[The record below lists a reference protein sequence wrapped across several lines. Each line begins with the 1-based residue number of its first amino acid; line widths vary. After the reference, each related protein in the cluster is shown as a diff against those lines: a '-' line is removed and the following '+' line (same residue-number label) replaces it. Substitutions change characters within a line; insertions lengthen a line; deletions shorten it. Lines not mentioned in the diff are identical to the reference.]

1 MTNFGNRYEISSL
14 TNDKVKLIN
23 SLHHRKYRREHNL
36 FVAEGIRICREAIEN
51 DWEIRYLLY
60 DNLHADIQK
69 IENLISD
76 VLCLGADVIGVTSE
90 ILSKISHKEN
100 SQNVLCVIC
109 QKWNDLPGIIK
120 DKTFVALETVRDP
133 GNLGT
138 ILRTMDGV
146 GATDCILLDHC
157 TDPFSYESVRASM
170 GAIFNVNIIASST
183 KNFLK
188 WKSKHK
194 ISLIGTSL
202 INATDYTKTN
212 WQLPFVLAMGNEQR
226 GLSRNILNAC
236 DLLVKLPMLGRSDS
250 LNLAVSTG
258 VVLYESIRNN
268 PN

>member
-1 MTNFGNRYEISSL
+1 MTNIGNRYEISSL
-14 TNDKVKLIN
+14 TNDKIKLIN
-23 SLHHRKYRREHNL
+23 SLHLRKYRREHSL
-36 FVAEGIRICREAIEN
+36 FVAEGIRICREAVEN
-51 DWEIRYLLY
+51 GWEIRYLLY
-60 DNLHADIQK
+60 DNLNADAQK

-76 VLCLGADVIGVTSE
+76 VLCLGTDVIGVTSE

-109 QKWNDLPGIIK
+109 QKWNDLPSIIK

-146 GATDCILLDHC
+146 GATDCILLDEC
-157 TDPFSYESVRASM
+157 TDPFSYESVRARM
-170 GAIFNVNIIASST
+170 GAIFNVNIIALST

-202 INATDYTKTN
+202 I
-212 WQLPFVLAMGNEQR
+212 
-226 GLSRNILNAC
+226 LSLIH
-236 DLLVKLPMLGRSDS
+236 
-250 LNLAVSTG
+250 
-258 VVLYESIRNN
+258 I
-268 PN
+268 

>member
-1 MTNFGNRYEISSL
+1 MTGIGNRYEISSL

-23 SLHHRKYRREHNL
+23 SLHHRKYRREHEL
-36 FVAEGIRICREAIEN
+36 FVAEGIRICREAVEN
-51 DWEIRYLLY
+51 GWEIKYLLY
-60 DNLHADIQK
+60 DSLNIDNRI
-69 IENLISD
+69 IENLIND
-76 VLCLGADVIGVTSE
+76 ALCLGADVIGVTSE

-100 SQNVLCVIC
+100 PQNVLCVIC
-109 QKWNDLPGIIK
+109 QKWNDLPSLTK
-120 DKTFVALETVRDP
+120 DKTFVALQAVRDP

-146 GATDCILLDHC
+146 GAYDCILLDEC

-170 GAIFNVNIIASST
+170 GAIFNVNIISSSS

-188 WKSKHK
+188 WKSRCK

-212 WQLPFVLAMGNEQR
+212 WQLPFVLAMGNEQQ
-226 GLSRNILNAC
+226 GLSHNILNAC
-236 DLLVKLPMLGRSDS
+236 DQLIKLPMLGRSDS

-258 VVLYESIRNN
+258 VALYESIRNN

>member
-1 MTNFGNRYEISSL
+1 M
-14 TNDKVKLIN
+14 
-23 SLHHRKYRREHNL
+23 HHRKYRREHNL
-36 FVAEGIRICREAIEN
+36 FVAEGIRICREAVEN
-51 DWEIRYLLY
+51 GWEIRYLLY
-60 DNLHADIQK
+60 DNLNADAQK
-69 IENLISD
+69 IENLIND
-76 VLCLGADVIGVTSE
+76 VLFLGADVIEVTSE

-170 GAIFNVNIIASST
+170 GAIFNVNIIASSS

-188 WKSKHK
+188 WKLKHK

-212 WQLPFVLAMGNEQR
+212 WKLPFVLVMGNEQK

-236 DLLVKLPMLGRSDS
+236 DQLIKLPMLGRSDS

-258 VVLYESIRNN
+258 VVLYESIRKN

>member
-69 IENLISD
+69 IENLVRD

-90 ILSKISHKEN
+90 ILSKISHKAN

-146 GATDCILLDHC
+146 GATDCILLDEC

-188 WKSKHK
+188 WKSKHE

-212 WQLPFVLAMGNEQR
+212 WQLPFALAMGNEQQ
-226 GLSRNILNAC
+226 GLSRNILNSC
-236 DLLVKLPMLGRSDS
+236 DQLIKLPMLGRSDS
-250 LNLAVSTG
+250 LNLAISTG
-258 VVLYESIRNN
+258 VALYESIRKN

>member
-1 MTNFGNRYEISSL
+1 MTGIGNRYEISSL

-23 SLHHRKYRREHNL
+23 SLHYRKYRREHKL
-36 FVAEGIRICREAIEN
+36 FVAEGIRICREATEN
-51 DWEIRYLLY
+51 GWEIKYLLY
-60 DNLHADIQK
+60 DNLNIDTHI
-69 IENLISD
+69 IENLINE

-100 SQNVLCVIC
+100 PQNVLCVID
-109 QKWNDLPGIIK
+109 QKWSNLPTIIK

-146 GATDCILLDHC
+146 GATDCILLDEC

-170 GAIFNVNIIASST
+170 GAIFNVNIIASSS

-194 ISLIGTSL
+194 ISLIGTTL
-202 INATDYTKTN
+202 INANDYTKTN
-212 WQLPFVLAMGNEQR
+212 WQLPFVLAMGNEQK
-226 GLSRNILNAC
+226 GLSNNILNAC
-236 DLLVKLPMLGRSDS
+236 DQLIKLPMLGRSDS
-250 LNLAVSTG
+250 LNLGVSTG
-258 VVLYESIRNN
+258 IMLYESIRKN
-268 PN
+268 PK

>member
-1 MTNFGNRYEISSL
+1 MY
-14 TNDKVKLIN
+14 
-23 SLHHRKYRREHNL
+23 HRKYRREHNL
-36 FVAEGIRICREAIEN
+36 FVAEGIRICREAVEN
-51 DWEIRYLLY
+51 GWEIRYLLY
-60 DNLHADIQK
+60 DNLSADVQK

-76 VLCLGADVIGVTSE
+76 VLYLGSDVIRVTSE

-194 ISLIGTSL
+194 ICLIGTSL

-212 WQLPFVLAMGNEQR
+212 WQLPFVLAMGNEQQ
-226 GLSRNILNAC
+226 GLSNNILNAC
-236 DLLVKLPMLGRSDS
+236 DQLIKLPMLGRSDS

-258 VVLYESIRNN
+258 VALYESIRKN

>member
-1 MTNFGNRYEISSL
+1 MTSNRYEISSL

-36 FVAEGIRICREAIEN
+36 FVAEGIRICREAAEN
-51 DWEIRYLLY
+51 GWEIRYLLY
-60 DNLHADIQK
+60 DSLKINSHSIQN
-69 IENLISD
+69 IIND
-76 VLCLGADVIGVTSE
+76 VLYLGADVIGVSPE

-100 SQNVLCVIC
+100 PQNVLCVIS
-109 QKWNDLPGIIK
+109 QKWKHLPSIIK
-120 DKTFVALETVRDP
+120 NKTFVALENVRDP

-146 GATDCILLDHC
+146 GASDCILLDEC

-170 GAIFNVNIIASST
+170 GAIFNVNIIASSG

-188 WKSKHK
+188 WKSRHK

-202 INATDYTKTN
+202 INANDYTKTN
-212 WQLPFVLAMGNEQR
+212 WQLPFVLVMGNEQQ
-226 GLSRNILNAC
+226 GLSQNILNAC
-236 DLLVKLPMLGRSDS
+236 DQLIKLPMLGRSDS

-258 VVLYESIRNN
+258 VALYESIRKN

>member
-1 MTNFGNRYEISSL
+1 
-14 TNDKVKLIN
+14 
-23 SLHHRKYRREHNL
+23 
-36 FVAEGIRICREAIEN
+36 
-51 DWEIRYLLY
+51 
-60 DNLHADIQK
+60 
-69 IENLISD
+69 
-76 VLCLGADVIGVTSE
+76 
-90 ILSKISHKEN
+90 
-100 SQNVLCVIC
+100 
-109 QKWNDLPGIIK
+109 
-120 DKTFVALETVRDP
+120 
-133 GNLGT
+133 
-138 ILRTMDGV
+138 MDGV

-212 WQLPFVLAMGNEQR
+212 WQLPFVLAMGNEQQ

-236 DLLVKLPMLGRSDS
+236 DQLIKLPMLGRSDS

-258 VVLYESIRNN
+258 VALYESIRKN

>member
-69 IENLISD
+69 IENLIRD

-90 ILSKISHKEN
+90 ILSKITHKAN

-120 DKTFVALETVRDP
+120 DKPFVALETVRDP

-146 GATDCILLDHC
+146 GATDCILLDEC

-188 WKSKHK
+188 WKSKHE

-212 WQLPFVLAMGNEQR
+212 WQLPFVLAMGNEQQ
-226 GLSRNILNAC
+226 GLSRNILNSC
-236 DLLVKLPMLGRSDS
+236 DQLIKLPMLGRSDS

-258 VVLYESIRNN
+258 VVLYESIRKN

>member
-1 MTNFGNRYEISSL
+1 MTDLGNRYEISSL
-14 TNDKVKLIN
+14 TNDKIKLIN
-23 SLHHRKYRREHNL
+23 SLRHRKYRREHNL

-60 DNLHADIQK
+60 DNVHADIQK

-146 GATDCILLDHC
+146 GATDCILLDEC

-170 GAIFNVNIIASST
+170 GAIFNVNIIASSS

-194 ISLIGTSL
+194 ISVIGMSL

-212 WQLPFVLAMGNEQR
+212 WQLPFVLVMGNEQQ

-236 DLLVKLPMLGRSDS
+236 DQLIKLPMLGRSDS
-250 LNLAVSTG
+250 LNLAISTG
-258 VVLYESIRNN
+258 VALYESIRKN

>member
-1 MTNFGNRYEISSL
+1 MTNIGNRYQISSL
-14 TNDKVKLIN
+14 ANDKVKLIN
-23 SLHHRKYRREHNL
+23 SLHHRKYRREYNL
-36 FVAEGIRICREAIEN
+36 FVAEGIRICREAAEN
-51 DWEIRYLLY
+51 GWEIRYLLY
-60 DNLHADIQK
+60 DNSNIDIHM
-69 IENLISD
+69 IENLINN
-76 VLCLGADVIGVTSE
+76 VLCLGTDVIGVTSE

-100 SQNVLCVIC
+100 PQNVLCVIC
-109 QKWNDLPGIIK
+109 QKWNHLPSIIK

-146 GATDCILLDHC
+146 GATDCILLDEC

-170 GAIFNVNIIASST
+170 GAIFNVNIIASSS

-188 WKSKHK
+188 WKSRHK

-202 INATDYTKTN
+202 FNSNDYTKTN
-212 WQLPFVLAMGNEQR
+212 WQLPFILAMGNEQQ
-226 GLSRNILNAC
+226 GLSQNILNEC
-236 DLLVKLPMLGRSDS
+236 DQLIKLPMLGRSDS

-258 VVLYESIRNN
+258 VALYESIRKN